1 MNKTDPRVIKTLHR
15 IDEALL
21 DNLKNHDF
29 RKITVDTLCRSARI
43 NRSTFYKYYSD
54 KYDLLDN
61 FLNRI
66 LSEFSEATIST
77 GFILASPY
85 YNTNEKFIQDFE
97 KMIEFI
103 YGRLEI
109 YRILWTA
116 SIDRSIYTEMESIIR
131 QNVNKIL
138 QSELSAPPDGKT
150 ACYHDLYARLL
161 ASNFLTLVRW
171 WVTNQPSISRSD
183 VVSVM
188 EGSIRKAMVF
198 LAKHGLKAD
207 PACIV
212 CNRRGNRCHDEDYCI
227 HDQEHG
233 KEGSQICTRKL
244 FCLMCQIQIEE
255 GQRAADND
263 RKDQTDRDDPHQL
276 LCKRVWFDVQK
287 SGKSYFDFM
296 NRHNHADCKRD
307 HKAQRDARGQV
318 RIQHDFLVRQQD
330 C

>member
-1 MNKTDPRVIKTLHR
+1 MNKTDPRVIKTLHS

-43 NRSTFYKYYSD
+43 NRSTFYEYYSD

-138 QSELSAPPDGKT
+138 QSELSTPPDGKT

-188 EGSIRKAMVF
+188 EGSIRKSLLLTLPF
-198 LAKHGLKAD
+198 AK
-207 PACIV
+207 
-212 CNRRGNRCHDEDYCI
+212 
-227 HDQEHG
+227 
-233 KEGSQICTRKL
+233 
-244 FCLMCQIQIEE
+244 
-255 GQRAADND
+255 
-263 RKDQTDRDDPHQL
+263 
-276 LCKRVWFDVQK
+276 
-287 SGKSYFDFM
+287 
-296 NRHNHADCKRD
+296 
-307 HKAQRDARGQV
+307 DA
-318 RIQHDFLVRQQD
+318 
-330 C
+330 

>member
-43 NRSTFYKYYSD
+43 NRSTFYKYYND

-66 LSEFSEATIST
+66 LNEFSEATIST
-77 GFILASPY
+77 CFILASPY
-85 YNTNEKFIQDFE
+85 YNASEKFIQDFE

-131 QNVNKIL
+131 QNVNKTL
-138 QSELSAPPDGKT
+138 QSELSTPPDDKT

-171 WVTNQPSISRSD
+171 WLTNQPSISRSD
-183 VVSVM
+183 IISVM
-188 EGSIRKAMVF
+188 EGSIRNSLLSA
-198 LAKHGLKAD
+198 LPYA
-207 PACIV
+207 
-212 CNRRGNRCHDEDYCI
+212 
-227 HDQEHG
+227 
-233 KEGSQICTRKL
+233 
-244 FCLMCQIQIEE
+244 
-255 GQRAADND
+255 ND
-263 RKDQTDRDDPHQL
+263 
-276 LCKRVWFDVQK
+276 
-287 SGKSYFDFM
+287 S
-296 NRHNHADCKRD
+296 
-307 HKAQRDARGQV
+307 
-318 RIQHDFLVRQQD
+318 
-330 C
+330 

>member
-1 MNKTDPRVIKTLHR
+1 MIKTLHR

-43 NRSTFYKYYSD
+43 NRSTFYKYYND

-66 LSEFSEATIST
+66 LNEFSEATVST

-97 KMIEFI
+97 EMIEFI

-138 QSELSAPPDGKT
+138 QSELSTPPDGKT

-171 WVTNQPSISRSD
+171 WVTNQPSFSRSD

-188 EGSIRKAMVF
+188 EGSIRKSLLLTLPF
-198 LAKHGLKAD
+198 AK
-207 PACIV
+207 
-212 CNRRGNRCHDEDYCI
+212 
-227 HDQEHG
+227 
-233 KEGSQICTRKL
+233 
-244 FCLMCQIQIEE
+244 
-255 GQRAADND
+255 
-263 RKDQTDRDDPHQL
+263 
-276 LCKRVWFDVQK
+276 
-287 SGKSYFDFM
+287 
-296 NRHNHADCKRD
+296 
-307 HKAQRDARGQV
+307 DA
-318 RIQHDFLVRQQD
+318 
-330 C
+330 

>member
-43 NRSTFYKYYSD
+43 NRSTFYKYYND

-66 LSEFSEATIST
+66 LNEFSEATVST

-97 KMIEFI
+97 EMIEFI

-138 QSELSAPPDGKT
+138 QSELSTPPDGKT

-171 WVTNQPSISRSD
+171 WVTNQPSFSRSD

-188 EGSIRKAMVF
+188 EGSIRKSLLLTLPF
-198 LAKHGLKAD
+198 AK
-207 PACIV
+207 
-212 CNRRGNRCHDEDYCI
+212 
-227 HDQEHG
+227 
-233 KEGSQICTRKL
+233 
-244 FCLMCQIQIEE
+244 
-255 GQRAADND
+255 
-263 RKDQTDRDDPHQL
+263 
-276 LCKRVWFDVQK
+276 
-287 SGKSYFDFM
+287 
-296 NRHNHADCKRD
+296 
-307 HKAQRDARGQV
+307 DA
-318 RIQHDFLVRQQD
+318 
-330 C
+330 

>member
-188 EGSIRKAMVF
+188 EGSIRKSLLLTLPF
-198 LAKHGLKAD
+198 AKGA
-207 PACIV
+207 
-212 CNRRGNRCHDEDYCI
+212 
-227 HDQEHG
+227 
-233 KEGSQICTRKL
+233 
-244 FCLMCQIQIEE
+244 
-255 GQRAADND
+255 
-263 RKDQTDRDDPHQL
+263 
-276 LCKRVWFDVQK
+276 
-287 SGKSYFDFM
+287 
-296 NRHNHADCKRD
+296 
-307 HKAQRDARGQV
+307 
-318 RIQHDFLVRQQD
+318 
-330 C
+330 